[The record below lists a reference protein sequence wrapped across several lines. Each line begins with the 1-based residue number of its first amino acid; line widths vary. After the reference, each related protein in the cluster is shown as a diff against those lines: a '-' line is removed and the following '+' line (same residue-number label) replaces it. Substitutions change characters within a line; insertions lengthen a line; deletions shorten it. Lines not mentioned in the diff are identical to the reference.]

1 MISISEFGV
10 INNSEFRIPNSE
22 LKENSEFRTL
32 NRVMKE
38 AYIVSSVRTAIGKAP
53 RGTLRNVRP
62 DDLGATAVTGAIANV
77 PKLEP
82 AQIED
87 VIMGC
92 AFPEG
97 EQGFN
102 LGRVVAQRAGLP
114 DSVPGCT
121 VNRFCASGLQTI
133 AMASQAIMTGQ
144 ADLIVAG
151 GAESMSLMPMG
162 GNYLS
167 PNPELMSNSPNTY
180 ITMGI
185 TAENVAKE
193 YNISR
198 HDQDQFALRSH
209 KRALAAISRDRFQAE
224 IIPVKFKET
233 VYVEGKPQTLERIFE
248 VDEGPRSD
256 TSMEALAKLKPVFHA
271 QGTVTAGNSSQMSDG
286 AAAAVVMS
294 MRMMNQLKVRPMA
307 KLLGYAVAGVAP
319 EIMGIGPVAAVP
331 KVLKQVGLTLND
343 IGLIELNEAFAGQ
356 SLAVIRKL
364 GLDEDIINVNGG
376 AIALG
381 HPLGCTGAKLTA
393 TILHEMQRRGIRYG
407 MVTMCIG
414 GGMGAAGVFE
424 NLML

>member
-1 MISISEFGV
+1 
-10 INNSEFRIPNSE
+10 
-22 LKENSEFRTL
+22 
-32 NRVMKE
+32 MKE

-53 RGTLRNVRP
+53 RGTLHNVRP
-62 DDLGATAVTGAIANV
+62 DDLGATAVKGAIAKIPNLD
-77 PKLEP
+77 PTK
-82 AQIED
+82 IED

-102 LGRVVAQRAGLP
+102 LGRIVAQGAGLP

-144 ADLIVAG
+144 ADIIVAG

-162 GNYLS
+162 GNYLA
-167 PNPELMSNSPNTY
+167 PNPELIAESPNTY

-185 TAENVAKE
+185 TAENVARK

-198 HDQDQFALRSH
+198 QDQDQFALRSH
-209 KRALAAISRDRFQAE
+209 KKALAAINRDKFKAE
-224 IIPVKFKET
+224 IIPVRFTET
-233 VYVEGKPQTLERIFE
+233 VYKDGKTQTIERVFE

-286 AAAAVVMS
+286 AAATVLVSTKMLNEL
-294 MRMMNQLKVRPMA
+294 RIKPIA

-319 EIMGIGPVAAVP
+319 EIMGIGPVAAIP
-331 KVLKQVGLTLND
+331 KVLKQVGLTLHD

-364 GLDEDIINVNGG
+364 GLDEDIVNVNGG

-393 TILHEMQRRGIRYG
+393 TLLHEMQRRGIRYG
-407 MVTMCIG
+407 MITMCVG

-424 NLML
+424 NLL

>member
-1 MISISEFGV
+1 
-10 INNSEFRIPNSE
+10 
-22 LKENSEFRTL
+22 
-32 NRVMKE
+32 MKE

-53 RGTLRNVRP
+53 RGTLRHVRP
-62 DDLGATAVTGAIANV
+62 DDLGATAVQGAISKV
-77 PKLEP
+77 PGLAPE
-82 AQIED
+82 QIED
-87 VIMGC
+87 MIMGC

-102 LGRVVAQRAGLP
+102 LGRIVAQRAGLP

-144 ADLIVAG
+144 AEVMVAG

-162 GNYLS
+162 GNYLA
-167 PNPELMSNSPNTY
+167 PNPELMDNSPEPY

-185 TAENVAKE
+185 TAENVARE
-193 YNISR
+193 FQISR
-198 HDQDQFALRSH
+198 EDQDQFALRSH
-209 KRALAAISRDRFQAE
+209 HRALAAIKSGRFTAE
-224 IIPVKFKET
+224 IVPITVKET
-233 VYVEGKPQTLERIFE
+233 IYDNGKPKTIEKIFE
-248 VDEGPRSD
+248 VDEGVRSD
-256 TSMEALAKLKPVFHA
+256 TSLEALAKLKPVFHVK
-271 QGTVTAGNSSQMSDG
+271 GTVTAGNASQMSDG
-286 AAAAVVMS
+286 AAASVIVS
-294 MRMMNQLKVRPMA
+294 QKIVDELKLQPMA
-307 KLLGYAVAGVAP
+307 KLLGYAVAGVPPA
-319 EIMGIGPVAAVP
+319 IMGIGPIEAVP
-331 KVLKQVGLTLND
+331 KVLKQVGLTLAD

-393 TILHEMQRRGIRYG
+393 TLLHEMQRRGIRYG

>member
-1 MISISEFGV
+1 
-10 INNSEFRIPNSE
+10 
-22 LKENSEFRTL
+22 
-32 NRVMKE
+32 MKE

-62 DDLGATAVTGAIANV
+62 DDLGATAVKGAIAKV
-77 PKLEP
+77 KGLDP

-102 LGRVVAQRAGLP
+102 LGRIVARKAGLP

-144 ADLIVAG
+144 ADIIVAG

-162 GNYLS
+162 GNYLA
-167 PNPELMSNSPNTY
+167 PNPELLEKSPNTY

-185 TAENVAKE
+185 TAENVVRE
-193 YNISR
+193 FHISR
-198 HDQDQFALRSH
+198 HDQDHFALRSH
-209 KRALAAISRDRFQAE
+209 QQALAAIRSGRFTDE
-224 IIPVKFKET
+224 IVPVTFKET
-233 VYVEGKPQTLERIFE
+233 VYADGKPETIERVFE
-248 VDEGPRSD
+248 IDEGPRSD
-256 TSMEALAKLKPVFHA
+256 TSLEALAKLNPVFHA
-271 QGTVTAGNSSQMSDG
+271 KGTVTAGNSSQMSDG
-286 AAAAVVMS
+286 AAAAVIMS
-294 MRMMNQLKVRPMA
+294 MKMMNELKVKPMGR
-307 KLLGYAVAGVAP
+307 LLGYAVSGVAP
-319 EIMGIGPVAAVP
+319 EIMGIGPIEAVP
-331 KVLKQVGLTLND
+331 KVLKQVGLTLDD

-356 SLAVIRKL
+356 ALAVIRKL
-364 GLDEDIINVNGG
+364 GLNEDIINVNGG

-393 TILHEMQRRGIRYG
+393 TLLQEMKRRGIRYG
-407 MVTMCIG
+407 MITMCVG

-424 NLML
+424 NLVL

>member
-1 MISISEFGV
+1 
-10 INNSEFRIPNSE
+10 
-22 LKENSEFRTL
+22 
-32 NRVMKE
+32 MKE

-53 RGTLRNVRP
+53 RGTLRHVRP
-62 DDLGATAVTGAIANV
+62 DDLGATAVQGAISKV
-77 PKLEP
+77 PGLAPE
-82 AQIED
+82 QIED
-87 VIMGC
+87 IIMGC

-102 LGRVVAQRAGLP
+102 LGRIVAQRAGLP

-144 ADLIVAG
+144 AEVIVAG

-162 GNYLS
+162 GNYLA
-167 PNPELMSNSPNTY
+167 PNPELMDHSPEPY

-185 TAENVAKE
+185 TAENVARE
-193 YNISR
+193 FQISR
-198 HDQDQFALRSH
+198 EDQDQFALRSH
-209 KRALAAISRDRFQAE
+209 HRALAAVKSGRFTAE
-224 IIPVKFKET
+224 IIPITVKET
-233 VYVEGKPQTLERIFE
+233 IYDNGKPKTIEKIFE
-248 VDEGPRSD
+248 IDEGVRAD
-256 TSMEALAKLKPVFHA
+256 TSLEALAKLKSVFHVK
-271 QGTVTAGNSSQMSDG
+271 GTVTAGNASQMSDG
-286 AAAAVVMS
+286 AAASVIVS
-294 MRMMNQLKVRPMA
+294 QKIVDELKLKPMA
-307 KLLGYAVAGVAP
+307 KLLGYAVAGVPPA
-319 EIMGIGPVAAVP
+319 IMGIGPIEAVP
-331 KVLKQVGLTLND
+331 KVLKQVGLTLAD

-393 TILHEMQRRGIRYG
+393 TLLHEMQRRGIRYG

>member
-1 MISISEFGV
+1 MS
-10 INNSEFRIPNSE
+10 
-22 LKENSEFRTL
+22 
-32 NRVMKE
+32 E

-62 DDLGATAVTGAIANV
+62 DDLGATAIKGAIEGIPGLA
-77 PKLEP
+77 PE
-82 AQIED
+82 QIDD

-102 LGRVVAQRAGLP
+102 LGRIAARRAGLP
-114 DSVPGCT
+114 YSVPGCT

-144 ADLIVAG
+144 AEVIVAG

-167 PNPELMSNSPNTY
+167 PNPDLLEQSPNTY

-185 TAENVAKE
+185 TAENVVRE
-193 YNISR
+193 FNISR
-198 HDQDQFALRSH
+198 QEQDQLALRSH
-209 KRALAAISRDRFQAE
+209 QRALAAIRSGRFKAE
-224 IIPVKFKET
+224 IVPVTFQET
-233 VYVEGKPQTLERIFE
+233 VYDHGKTQTVERVFE
-248 VDEGPRSD
+248 VDEGPRPD
-256 TSMEALAKLKPVFHA
+256 TSLEALAKLKSVF
-271 QGTVTAGNSSQMSDG
+271 QLKGTVTAGNSSQMSDG
-286 AAAAVVMS
+286 AAAAVIMS
-294 MRMMNQLKVRPMA
+294 MKMLNELRVQPMGR
-307 KLLGYAVAGVAP
+307 LLGYTVAGVSP
-319 EIMGIGPVAAVP
+319 EIMGIGPVEAVP

-356 SLAVIRKL
+356 ALAVIHQLKL
-364 GLDEDIINVNGG
+364 NEDIINVNGG

-393 TILHEMQRRGIRYG
+393 TLLHEMQRRSVRYG

-414 GGMGAAGVFE
+414 GGMGAAGIFE

>member
-1 MISISEFGV
+1 M
-10 INNSEFRIPNSE
+10 N
-22 LKENSEFRTL
+22 
-32 NRVMKE
+32 E

-62 DDLGATAVTGAIANV
+62 DDLGATAIKGAIERV
-77 PKLEP
+77 PGLAPE
-82 AQIED
+82 QIDD

-102 LGRVVAQRAGLP
+102 LGRIAARRAGLP
-114 DSVPGCT
+114 YSVPGCT

-144 ADLIVAG
+144 AEVIVAG

-167 PNPELMSNSPNTY
+167 PNPELVVQSPNTY

-185 TAENVAKE
+185 TAENVVQE
-193 YNISR
+193 FNISR
-198 HDQDQFALRSH
+198 QEQDQFALRSH
-209 KRALAAISRDRFQAE
+209 QRALAAIRSGRFKAE
-224 IIPVKFKET
+224 IVPVTFKET
-233 VYVEGKPQTLERIFE
+233 VYDHGKTQTIERMFE
-248 VDEGPRSD
+248 VDEGPRPD
-256 TSMEALAKLKPVFHA
+256 TSLEALAKLKSVFRLN
-271 QGTVTAGNSSQMSDG
+271 GTVTAGNSSQMSDG

-294 MRMMNQLKVRPMA
+294 RKMVNELKVQPMGR
-307 KLLGYAVAGVAP
+307 LLGYAVGGVAP
-319 EIMGIGPVAAVP
+319 EIMGIGPVEAIP
-331 KVLKQVGLTLND
+331 KVLKQVGLTLED
-343 IGLIELNEAFAGQ
+343 IGLIELNEAFAAQ
-356 SLAVIRKL
+356 SLAVIHKL
-364 GLDEDIINVNGG
+364 GLNEDILNVNGG

-393 TILHEMQRRGIRYG
+393 TLLHEMQRRGVRYG

>member
-1 MISISEFGV
+1 
-10 INNSEFRIPNSE
+10 
-22 LKENSEFRTL
+22 
-32 NRVMKE
+32 MKE

-62 DDLGATAVTGAIANV
+62 DDLGATAVKGAIAKIPNLD
-77 PKLEP
+77 PE
-82 AQIED
+82 QIED

-102 LGRVVAQRAGLP
+102 LGRITAQRAGLP
-114 DSVPGCT
+114 NSVAGCT

-144 ADLIVAG
+144 ADVMVAG

-167 PNPELMSNSPNTY
+167 PNPELIAKSPNTY
-180 ITMGI
+180 ITMGL
-185 TAENVAKE
+185 TAENVARE
-193 YNISR
+193 YHISR
-198 HDQDQFALRSH
+198 QDQDQFALRSH
-209 KRALAAISRDRFQAE
+209 KKALTAINRGYFQAE
-224 IIPVKFKET
+224 IVPVKFKEII
-233 VYVEGKPQTLERIFE
+233 YVDGKTETIERVFE
-248 VDEGPRSD
+248 VDEGPRAD
-256 TSMEALAKLKPVFHA
+256 TSMEALAKLKSVFHVK
-271 QGTVTAGNSSQMSDG
+271 GTVTAGNSSQMSDG
-286 AAAAVVMS
+286 AAATVVMS
-294 MRMMNQLKVRPMA
+294 MKMLNQLQVRPMA

-319 EIMGIGPVAAVP
+319 EIMGIGPVVAVP

-356 SLAVIRKL
+356 TLAVIRKL

-393 TILHEMQRRGIRYG
+393 TLLHEMQRRGIRYG
-407 MVTMCIG
+407 MITMCVG

-424 NLML
+424 NLIL

>member
-1 MISISEFGV
+1 
-10 INNSEFRIPNSE
+10 
-22 LKENSEFRTL
+22 
-32 NRVMKE
+32 MKE

-62 DDLGATAVTGAIANV
+62 DDLGATAVKGAIS
-77 PKLEP
+77 KITELDP
-82 AQIED
+82 AQIDD

-102 LGRVVAQRAGLP
+102 LGRVVAQRARLP

-144 ADLIVAG
+144 AEVIVAG

-167 PNPELMSNSPNTY
+167 PNPELIATSPQTY
-180 ITMGI
+180 ITMGL

-193 YNISR
+193 YQISR

-209 KRALAAISRDRFQAE
+209 HRALAAIARERFQAE
-224 IIPVKFKET
+224 IVPVKFKET
-233 VYVEGKPQTLERIFE
+233 IYVDGQPQTVERVFE

-256 TSMEALAKLKPVFHA
+256 TSMSALAKLKPVFHA
-271 QGTVTAGNSSQMSDG
+271 QGMVTAGNSSQMSDG
-286 AAAAVVMS
+286 AAAAVIMS
-294 MRMMNQLKVRPMA
+294 MKMLNQFRVKPMG

-319 EIMGIGPVAAVP
+319 EIMGIGPVVAVP
-331 KVLKQVGLTLND
+331 KVLEQVGLTLND

-364 GLDEDIINVNGG
+364 GLDEEIVNVNGG

-393 TILHEMQRRGIRYG
+393 TLLHEMQRRGIRYG
-407 MVTMCIG
+407 MITMCVG